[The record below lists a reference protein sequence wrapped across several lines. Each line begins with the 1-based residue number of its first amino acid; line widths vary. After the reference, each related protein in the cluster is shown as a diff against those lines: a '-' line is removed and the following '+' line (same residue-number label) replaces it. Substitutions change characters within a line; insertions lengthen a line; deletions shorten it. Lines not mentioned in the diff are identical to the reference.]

1 VDKKKR
7 VDAEHFLKTVPLF
20 AHMSNTQRKQIADAL
35 QSTLFAPGERIV
47 TQGEAGDKFYLI
59 TDGTVVITEDSQG
72 NALTLTR
79 GRCVTSL
86 SKPLSVCLSLTLS
99 LAQVLRRN
107 RVGERRPAHR
117 ERHCADE
124 GRSADAPARQ
134 IPGLAAL
141 RQVCNLCVRA
151 RACVCVSACLFVCR
165 CVCLPA
171 LPCPCLPA
179 LPCLSAC
186 LPVCCVPACLPVCL
200 LSLSLCASLGNM
212 QGRPCEAQRWHRG
225 GTDDEGFA
233 RDERVLTANSDVLS
247 VSQRGRG

>member
-1 VDKKKR
+1 MLEDGSSDTRVNEPSPTVDKKKR

-59 TDGTVVITEDSQG
+59 TDGTVEITEESQG

-107 RVGERRPAHR
+107 RVGKRRPAHR

-124 GRSADAPARQ
+124 G
-134 IPGLAAL
+134 
-141 RQVCNLCVRA
+141 
-151 RACVCVSACLFVCR
+151 
-165 CVCLPA
+165 
-171 LPCPCLPA
+171 
-179 LPCLSAC
+179 
-186 LPVCCVPACLPVCL
+186 
-200 LSLSLCASLGNM
+200 
-212 QGRPCEAQRWHRG
+212 
-225 GTDDEGFA
+225 
-233 RDERVLTANSDVLS
+233 
-247 VSQRGRG
+247 